1 MFLCYDIIQDVPRL
15 RSLSLSLTISPKVN
29 STKQAERTI
38 RGLERTHPD
47 TSCSPSAGSTTRNGV
62 QGGNDVDGY
71 IDIIKR
77 GFLGKQLKPRALATP
92 GSCYMDCLQGMLG
105 VHSDIL

>member
-71 IDIIKR
+71 SELINR
-77 GFLGKQLKPRALATP
+77 CFLRKQLKPKAL
-92 GSCYMDCLQGMLG
+92 GSPNAVDQRG
-105 VHSDIL
+105 VTRYAAHSAKMP